1 MLTQVHLSPS
11 GIDGKQ
17 GSMKVSTPSSFAAL
31 AKLFSSE
38 APCGPSR
45 SSLHKRGLGE
55 GRSLSS
61 CCVQRSQ
68 ADGAAGQPQASR
80 IALLGCC
87 TWLAKGSSNSP

>member
-45 SSLHKRGLGE
+45 SSLHNKLRVE
-55 GRSLSS
+55 VRAMSS
-61 CCVQRSQ
+61 FCVQNTQ
-68 ADGAAGQPQASR
+68 ADGGYRQPHSFVG
-80 IALLGCC
+80 LLYVGH
-87 TWLAKGSSNSP
+87 